1 MREIKFRAWDKE
13 REIMGSIGAI
23 RWNPDM
29 TIRNVDFYYQI
40 DVEGLADVECS
51 VVPFCN
57 LELIQFTGLKDK
69 NGKEIY
75 EGDIVKAM
83 FTPQPPSSF
92 HGNFPN
98 SYAILVEVIF
108 DDASFLFKNLRK
120 GKLSKAW
127 VHKRLTDNRI
137 DEVEVIGNIY
147 ENHELIG
154 K

>member
-1 MREIKFRAWDKE
+1 MRPLKFRLWNGTIMYHFALGDDVMITDKPV
-13 REIMGSIGAI
+13 M
-23 RWNPDM
+23 
-29 TIRNVDFYYQI
+29 
-40 DVEGLADVECS
+40 
-51 VVPFCN
+51 
-57 LELIQFTGLKDK
+57 QFTGLTDRH
-69 NGKEIY
+69 GKEIY

-137 DEVEVIGNIY
+137 DEIEIIGNIY
-147 ENHELIG
+147 ENPELVG